1 MFDRLADLA
10 QWAIEVVYSS
20 GYIGVFV
27 VVALANVHLPI
38 PTELTLPLAGFLV
51 GQGRFSFVLVL
62 AASTAGGVVGA
73 LVHYLPG
80 RLLGEE
86 SLRKLIK
93 RIERFKLLSE
103 SDLDRA
109 SEAFERH
116 GGKAI
121 IIGHLIPGVGSL
133 ISIPAGIKRMPILT
147 RFMFYT
153 ILGSS
158 LWNVIFISLGWVLG
172 TQWPL
177 VERYTSIIERIV
189 LAGIA
194 GGILWFL
201 WRRWKT
207 RR

>member
-1 MFDRLADLA
+1 MFDRLADLT
-10 QWAIEVVYSS
+10 QWAIDVVYSF
-20 GYIGVFV
+20 GYVGVFV

-133 ISIPAGIKRMPILT
+133 ISIPAGIKRMPILPPFIFFT
-147 RFMFYT
+147 PPR
-153 ILGSS
+153 SS
-158 LWNVIFISLGWVLG
+158 
-172 TQWPL
+172 PL
-177 VERYTSIIERIV
+177 E
-189 LAGIA
+189 
-194 GGILWFL
+194 
-201 WRRWKT
+201 
-207 RR
+207 

>member
-1 MFDRLADLA
+1 
-10 QWAIEVVYSS
+10 
-20 GYIGVFV
+20 
-27 VVALANVHLPI
+27 
-38 PTELTLPLAGFLV
+38 
-51 GQGRFSFVLVL
+51 
-62 AASTAGGVVGA
+62 VVGA

-80 RLLGEE
+80 RWLGEE

-121 IIGHLIPGVGSL
+121 IVGHLIPGVGSL